1 MTQTV
6 GKGKS
11 KGMAKGRQAKA
22 KADANAD
29 RVAQMNAAAR
39 PEPEHKGEWL
49 TTKHVQPGTWVAQ
62 AVKGRPANGPTEYRQ
77 VAEVTNEGSMRKLT
91 FTDGTS
97 LVMGTAT
104 KVFVAPATDG
114 YDEWAKAQGLAATVL
129 IDGDEVV
136 VSAPEPAPEAPQAA
150 TDPVERL
157 ALAKAEHKAL
167 QVWIKAGENPPRPAT
182 PNLDAVNAD
191 HAARGGAPAK
201 PGKAANGGAK
211 AATAARE
218 VPADHPLLRYVDEAQ
233 VGKRVPAELELVATT
248 DATGLVRV
256 HKAKCKPAQPAL
268 KVWPERVYAAACCKP
283 RTPGAVART
292 TYVPPSKRQAAAS

>member
-29 RVAQMNAAAR
+29 RVAQMNAPA
-39 PEPEHKGEWL
+39 EPEHQGEWL
-49 TTKHVQPGTWVAQ
+49 TTKHATPGTWVAQ
-62 AVKGRPANGPTEYRQ
+62 SKTGRPASGAGTYRQ

-104 KVFVAPATDG
+104 KVFVAPATDA
-114 YDEWAKAQGLAATVL
+114 YDEWAKAQGMAATVL
-129 IDGDEVV
+129 VDGDEVV
-136 VSAPEPAPEAPQAA
+136 VATEPAAAPEAPQAA

-201 PGKAANGGAK
+201 PGKAANGGAAK
-211 AATAARE
+211 ATAARE

-233 VGKRVPAELELVATT
+233 VGKRVPAELQLVATT

-256 HKAKCKPAQPAL
+256 HKAKCKPSQPAL